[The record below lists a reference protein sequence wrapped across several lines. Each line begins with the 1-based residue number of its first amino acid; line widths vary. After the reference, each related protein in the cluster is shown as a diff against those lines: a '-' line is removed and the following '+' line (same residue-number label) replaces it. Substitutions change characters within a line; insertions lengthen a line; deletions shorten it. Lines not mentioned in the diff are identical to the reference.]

1 MKYAFSPAPVV
12 SVPIIDQDSQYPV
25 NRIFCVGRNYA
36 EHTKEM
42 GFNPDRDPPFYFTK
56 SPINILAAPSEIPY
70 PPQTENYHHEIELVV
85 AIGKQG
91 FEVTE
96 SDALDMV
103 FGYATGLDMTRR
115 DLQLIAR
122 DKGRPWCLGKD
133 VEGSAVISR
142 ISPASEIGHPSE
154 AAITLTVNE
163 EMRQQSDIK
172 ELIWSVPELVANLSN
187 FYHFAPG
194 DLIYTGTPA
203 GVGPVFP
210 GDRMMGQVAG
220 LESLEVSVV

>member
-1 MKYAFSPAPVV
+1 
-12 SVPIIDQDSQYPV
+12 
-25 NRIFCVGRNYA
+25 
-36 EHTKEM
+36 
-42 GFNPDRDPPFYFTK
+42 
-56 SPINILAAPSEIPY
+56 
-70 PPQTENYHHEIELVV
+70 
-85 AIGKQG
+85 
-91 FEVTE
+91 
-96 SDALDMV
+96 MV

-220 LESLEVSVV
+220 LESLEVSVA

>member
-1 MKYAFSPAPVV
+1 MQYAFSPAPVV
-12 SVPIIDQDSQYPV
+12 TVPIIGQDNHYPV

-85 AIGKQG
+85 AIGQEG
-91 FEVTE
+91 FEIPE
-96 SDALDMV
+96 SDALGIV

-115 DLQLIAR
+115 DLQLVAR

-142 ISPASEIGHPSE
+142 ITPVSEVGHLSDG
-154 AAITLTVNE
+154 AITVTVND
-163 EMRQQSDIK
+163 EMRQQSDIE
-172 ELIWSVPELVANLSN
+172 ELIWSVPELIANLSN
-187 FYHFAPG
+187 FYHLAPG

-203 GVGPVFP
+203 GVGPVLP
-210 GDRMMGQVAG
+210 GDKIKGHVAG
-220 LESLEVSVV
+220 LESLDVTVS